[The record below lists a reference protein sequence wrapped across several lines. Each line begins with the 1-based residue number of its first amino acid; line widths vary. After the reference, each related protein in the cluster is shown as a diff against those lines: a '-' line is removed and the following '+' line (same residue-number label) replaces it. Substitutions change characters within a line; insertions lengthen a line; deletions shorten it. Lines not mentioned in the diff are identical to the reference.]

1 MFLISMDDEFL
12 IDNGNNPFSTL
23 PKIMKAGEVI
33 EIVKLK
39 PIERNIENS
48 FLNPPRVLEAG
59 EIVLD
64 YNPIQLEIS
73 LHNMVS
79 NCKLKPLYDEQDE
92 DDLTDER
99 IEADRKYH
107 IEKNQKRQEQD
118 ILKMELERKKYLNS
132 AKVKKDNNHKK
143 ENNERVEEFKKKGYD
158 DFKYC
163 VKCDYQYPKTEDY
176 WHYRT
181 PAMIAKYPSFPFK
194 NICAE
199 CVEKKRKEYRTNIEE
214 NYKIKECEC
223 GKKLQ
228 APKFSKSNEAIAFWE
243 RHYATLHHKRY
254 EALKEKRITDFK
266 IFTIAQLRKI
276 IVYNKKDDGSYY
288 VSNYP
293 NKKKD
298 EIIRLLTEYK
308 DKIKIPDDL

>member
-1 MFLISMDDEFL
+1 M
-12 IDNGNNPFSTL
+12 
-23 PKIMKAGEVI
+23 
-33 EIVKLK
+33 
-39 PIERNIENS
+39 R
-48 FLNPPRVLEAG
+48 
-59 EIVLD
+59 
-64 YNPIQLEIS
+64 
-73 LHNMVS
+73 
-79 NCKLKPLYDEQDE
+79 
-92 DDLTDER
+92 
-99 IEADRKYH
+99 
-107 IEKNQKRQEQD
+107 
-118 ILKMELERKKYLNS
+118 
-132 AKVKKDNNHKK
+132 
-143 ENNERVEEFKKKGYD
+143 
-158 DFKYC
+158 
-163 VKCDYQYPKTEDY
+163 
-176 WHYRT
+176 
-181 PAMIAKYPSFPFK
+181 
-194 NICAE
+194 
-199 CVEKKRKEYRTNIEE
+199 VEKKRKEYRTNIEE

-266 IFTIAQLRKI
+266 IFTITQLRKI